1 MTLDAP
7 PLRTELA
14 RAARRRPPTAP
25 PGPREPTPSRDF
37 PACRRWYLLAMPT
50 SPSSSATDVAAATDG
65 WAMRD
70 REITPSR
77 TAEAELTRERRRVH
91 VCSVYRPYGRRRAH

>member
-1 MTLDAP
+1 MLDAP

-14 RAARRRPPTAP
+14 RAARRRAAHRAAQLARVDPV
-25 PGPREPTPSRDF
+25 PRPL
-37 PACRRWYLLAMPT
+37 PACRRWYLLAVSTP
-50 SPSSSATDVAAATDG
+50 PSSSATDVADATDG

-77 TAEAELTRERRRVH
+77 TAELTRERV
-91 VCSVYRPYGRRRAH
+91 VACMCVSTVRP

>member
-1 MTLDAP
+1 MLDAP

-14 RAARRRPPTAP
+14 RAAAAAPPTAP
-25 PGPREPTPSRDF
+25 PSSRESTPSCGL
-37 PACRRWYLLAMPT
+37 PACRRWNLLAVSTP
-50 SPSSSATDVAAATDG
+50 PSSSATDVADATDG

-77 TAEAELTRERRRVH
+77 TAELTRERVIACMC
-91 VCSVYRPYGRRRAH
+91 VSTVRP